1 MRTDIIVRLPTKEAA
16 RQLAQSETQP
26 IVLLKKIDV
35 DMKGTP
41 IAYSETVWPSER
53 VQFSID
59 NTSQLLNVLA
69 QASNSQE

>member
-1 MRTDIIVRLPTKEAA
+1 M
-16 RQLAQSETQP
+16 
-26 IVLLKKIDV
+26 KKIDV